1 MSKFSLAGCLFGLLL
16 SSAFAQEKSP
26 EQLREERSHI
36 FGIEGL
42 QTQTFTRF
50 VASGAKQRMGF
61 YAHINPDCSAVGEVN
76 VRVTKQP
83 EHGTVET
90 AATTN
95 YPTYP
100 KENIRVKCNEQKVKG
115 TQINYKS
122 AEKYTGNDEFD
133 LLVLFPGGMAWE
145 IHYDVSVR

>member
-1 MSKFSLAGCLFGLLL
+1 MKGLLL
-16 SSAFAQEKSP
+16 TVSALALLLPCAFAE
-26 EQLREERSHI
+26 EQPKQ
-36 FGIEGL
+36 EGL
-42 QTQTFTRF
+42 VKKQFTRV
-50 VASGAKQRMGF
+50 VASGAKQRIGF
-61 YAHINPDCSAVGEVN
+61 FHAVHPDCTASGDLTL
-76 VRVTKQP
+76 RVTKQP

-100 KENIRVKCNEQKVKG
+100 KENIRVKCNEHKVKG

-133 LLVLFPGGMAWE
+133 LLVLFPGGMGWE